1 MSRCIFCG
9 TPTDREPIE
18 HIVPEG
24 LVGEQPFQVSFG
36 SIIAEPRKLLV
47 LDHDEICR
55 RCNHKLG
62 GLDDYLQDQL
72 GFLRTYFNPVGT
84 KSGRPASAARKGM
97 FAQRKADGP
106 HVSLNAEPHAVVTAE
121 GVRIAPPS
129 DDPMAVRVTDF
140 KVDGRMASMTIHQ
153 PTRMNKRFVRALH
166 KIGFELL
173 CLNRGAEFVLHE
185 KFDPLRSYIL
195 RGQGSRDMVLTT
207 SAKAGSWEQ
216 PLLQLRSDPSWPGWL
231 AIIRL
236 AATFYIDLSPGNEYF
251 AKANLA
257 ELEANNMVKWSD
269 RDGGKPVRAAS

>member
-1 MSRCIFCG
+1 M
-9 TPTDREPIE
+9 
-18 HIVPEG
+18 PEG

-47 LDHDEICR
+47 LDHDEVCR
-55 RCNHKLG
+55 RCNNKLG

-106 HVSLNAEPHAVVTAE
+106 HVSLNAEAHTVVTAD

-140 KVDGRMASMTIHQ
+140 KVDGRIVSMTIHQ

-207 SAKAGSWEQ
+207 SAEVGSWER
-216 PLLQLRSDPSWPGWL
+216 PLFGLRHDPSWPGWL
-231 AIIRL
+231 AVIRL
-236 AATFYIDLSPGNEYF
+236 GGIFYVDLSPGNLYF
-251 AKANLA
+251 AKADLA
-257 ELEANNMVKWSD
+257 QLEANNMVKWSD
-269 RDGGKPVRAAS
+269 KDGGKPVRGAS